1 MGASLGGLFGRVL
14 RDFLWP
20 LALVFPFG
28 DGTDA
33 FAVPS
38 TYAIVGMAASL
49 GAVCGVPL
57 TAVVLLLELAGG
69 KDYGVVL
76 PTVAAV
82 GVAVYVEDSLTSWA
96 AGSNAASPI
105 QAANKA
111 GTSTIFSQVERL
123 MEASALRPL
132 RDVLSIDGEGAPP
145 PESDVAELCAELPG
159 PKPRR
164 RPMGGTV
171 RSAVAPSSGPEGL
184 ALPAGAVVAG
194 IVESSLSL
202 QAAAWELLRSSSG
215 PPGASFA
222 VLLVMEEEEE
232 ETRPDGNDLESSPP
246 KASRR
251 FLGAVSLADLQRAAG
266 ELETATDV

>member
-1 MGASLGGLFGRVL
+1 
-14 RDFLWP
+14 
-20 LALVFPFG
+20 
-28 DGTDA
+28 
-33 FAVPS
+33 
-38 TYAIVGMAASL
+38 
-49 GAVCGVPL
+49 
-57 TAVVLLLELAGG
+57 
-69 KDYGVVL
+69 
-76 PTVAAV
+76 
-82 GVAVYVEDSLTSWA
+82 
-96 AGSNAASPI
+96 
-105 QAANKA
+105 
-111 GTSTIFSQVERL
+111 
-123 MEASALRPL
+123 
-132 RDVLSIDGEGAPP
+132 
-145 PESDVAELCAELPG
+145 
-159 PKPRR
+159 
-164 RPMGGTV
+164 MGGTV

-232 ETRPDGNDLESSPP
+232 TRPDGNDLESSPP